1 MQNNKELQEKLEQ
14 AYDRMLGRARETLE
28 HARNE
33 TLPNLHHVVEQAKE
47 TAIELGELTRD
58 EAEKIRDYLM
68 RDITDAA
75 QDMESERKNLADW
88 FRFDMQLIEDQLIEM
103 FSHMVDHTRLEL
115 TRLKQ
120 QAMAAD
126 WHTGEITGPG
136 SLQCRKCRQ
145 QLDFHKTGHIPP
157 CPKCK
162 STVFRRV
169 IEENGE

>member
-14 AYDRMLGRARETLE
+14 AYDRMLERARETLE
-28 HARNE
+28 HARHE
-33 TLPNLHHVVEQAKE
+33 TLPNLQHVLEEAKD
-47 TAIELGELTRD
+47 TAVELGELTID
-58 EAEKIRDYLM
+58 EAEKIRDYLK
-68 RDITDAA
+68 RDLTDAA
-75 QDMESERKNLADW
+75 QDMEEGRKELAEW
-88 FRFDMQLIEDQLIEM
+88 FRFDIQLIEDRLTEM

-115 TRLKQ
+115 NRLKM

-145 QLDFHKTGHIPP
+145 QLEFHKTGHIPP

-169 IEENGE
+169 VEKAE